1 MSLSLE
7 LLVSL
12 LKVTRVFRRIFASEK
27 EENKSVFPMKLK
39 LTDKQIQEVVDDPI
53 KAREAGVK
61 ANDPWWI
68 IALKVIAYLIGLILA
83 GAATA
88 SCANAMGII

>member
-1 MSLSLE
+1 MSSLWK

-12 LKVTRVFRRIFASEK
+12 LKVTRVFCRIFAT
-27 EENKSVFPMKLK
+27 ENKSVFHMKIK
-39 LTDKQIQEVVDDPI
+39 LTDKQIQEVVDDPV

-68 IALKVIAYLIGLILA
+68 IALKVIAYLIGLILG
-83 GAATA
+83 GAATVG
-88 SCANAMGII
+88 CANTMGVI

>member
-1 MSLSLE
+1 MSSLWK

-12 LKVTRVFRRIFASEK
+12 LKITRVFRRIFAP
-27 EENKSVFPMKLK
+27 ENKSVFPMKIK

-61 ANDPWWI
+61 ASDPWWI
-68 IALKVIAYLIGLILA
+68 IALKVIAYLIGLILG
-83 GAATA
+83 GAATVG
-88 SCANAMGII
+88 CANAMGVI

>member
-1 MSLSLE
+1 MSSIWK
-7 LLVSL
+7 LLVSF
-12 LKVTRVFRRIFASEK
+12 LKVTRVFRRIFAA
-27 EENKSVFPMKLK
+27 ENKSVFPMKVK

-68 IALKVIAYLIGLILA
+68 IALKVIAYLIGLILG
-83 GAATA
+83 GAATVG
-88 SCANAMGII
+88 CANAMGVI

>member
-1 MSLSLE
+1 MSSLWK

-12 LKVTRVFRRIFASEK
+12 LKVTRVFRRIFAA
-27 EENKSVFPMKLK
+27 ENKSVFHMKIK
-39 LTDKQIQEVVDDPI
+39 LTDKQIQEVVEDPI

-68 IALKVIAYLIGLILA
+68 IALKVIAYLIGLILG
-83 GAATA
+83 GAATVG
-88 SCANAMGII
+88 CANAMGVI